1 MPVQVPIWLALNLQQ
16 QKKCKIII
24 PDWVKELHQKLE
36 QEQMSTGN
44 DQEDEHQALE
54 SMNENWREILKL
66 LQSELGVN
74 FKPLIERRE
83 AVLKESVHLLLDHV
97 KGQANLS
104 ITDVNLN
111 NVTRAELCLI
121 KKAVQESFAV
131 YQRLRSLRF

>member
-1 MPVQVPIWLALNLQQ
+1 MPTQVPIWLAVNLHQ
-16 QKKCKIII
+16 QKKCQIII
-24 PDWVKELHQKLE
+24 PKWVKELHQKLE
-36 QEQMSTGN
+36 QEQMSTE
-44 DQEDEHQALE
+44 QEDEYQGLE

-66 LQSELGVN
+66 LQGELGAN

-83 AVLKESVHLLLDHV
+83 AILKESVDLLLDHV
-97 KGQANLS
+97 KSQEHLS